1 MNRINIE
8 TAVGIFIIIGL
19 ACMAYLA
26 VKLGD
31 INLFGTEQYV
41 LKARFSN
48 ISGLKEGSTVE
59 IAGVKVGKV
68 SKISLDNY
76 QAFVELLINPG
87 IKIQEDAIASIRTQ
101 GIIGD
106 KYVKISPGGADNYI
120 RPLGVLTETESS
132 VDIEELV
139 SKYIFENKEN
149 TKE

>member
-1 MNRINIE
+1 MNRLSIE

-31 INLFGTEQYV
+31 VDLFGSDQYV
-41 LKARFSN
+41 VKARFTN

-59 IAGVKVGKV
+59 IAGVQVGKV
-68 SKISLDNY
+68 SKISLVDY

-106 KYVKISPGGADNYI
+106 KYVKISPGGAEGYI
-120 RPLGVLTETESS
+120 HPDGLLTETEST

-139 SKYIFENKEN
+139 SKYIFEKKEE
-149 TKE
+149 K